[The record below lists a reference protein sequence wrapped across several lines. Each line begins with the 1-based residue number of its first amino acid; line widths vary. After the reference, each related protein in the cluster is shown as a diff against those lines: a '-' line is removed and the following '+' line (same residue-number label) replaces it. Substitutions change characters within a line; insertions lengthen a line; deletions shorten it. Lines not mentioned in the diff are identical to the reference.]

1 MKSRKYPTFDE
12 AITYLKSKGELKYWG
27 RIGDKAEICHYTYK
41 CNGELFR
48 LNIYDDGKVEIR
60 E

>member
-1 MKSRKYPTFDE
+1 MKSRKYPTFQE
-12 AITYLKSKGELKYWG
+12 AITHLESKGTLTYWG
-27 RIGDKAEICHYTYK
+27 RIGRKAEICLYSYIID
-41 CNGELFR
+41 GVSYD